1 MHKNIDV
8 HYYFKTISDQV
19 EESIKTYVEE
29 NINKKMDAY
38 FKTVLHHED
47 ARITL
52 RVTMERHKGEDERY
66 DGTFL
71 FTLNGKAYPP
81 YKRDG
86 DRAFENVHDLVN
98 HAFDHLKEQLAS
110 EKDVSPAIKKDK
122 TQKVEAVIG

>member
-8 HYYFKTISDQV
+8 HYYFEWVAKQV
-19 EESIKTYVEE
+19 EESIKKYVLE
-29 NINKKMDAY
+29 NVTTKMDAY
-38 FKTVLHHED
+38 FKKILISHED
-47 ARITL
+47 ARIGI
-52 RVTMERHKGEDERY
+52 RVNIAKHKGDDERF

-81 YKRDG
+81 YKREG

-110 EKDVSPAIKKDK
+110 EKEKRMATVYSQEDSHTMA
-122 TQKVEAVIG
+122 A